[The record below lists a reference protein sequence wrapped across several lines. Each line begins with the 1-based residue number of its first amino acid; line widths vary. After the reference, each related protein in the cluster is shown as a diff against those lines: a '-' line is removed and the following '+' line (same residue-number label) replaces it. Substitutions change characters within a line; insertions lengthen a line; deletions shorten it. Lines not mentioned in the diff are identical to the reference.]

1 MSAILLMALGAVII
15 ICPLKYMGELT
26 LVGGYT
32 LLLVALVMILNFFSS
47 NKSLMEYIKF
57 CGALI
62 LGLVGLCVVVFRDD
76 IMQVLAW
83 MFGFLLILDGA
94 RTAIHSFTYAR
105 RSQRK
110 GWWVLTILSALLG
123 AGKDILNV
131 GKKVGQLPGA
141 LTDSLNALAKGKLK
155 INIAATELEDP
166 MERLGSY
173 VKYVVLSVIACV
185 LFIGSCIL
193 AGIDPK
199 PKTENGIPVIAMAG
213 IVFSIALAIYSVGK
227 LTKKK

>member
-83 MFGFLLILDGA
+83 MFDFLLIVD
-94 RTAIHSFTYAR
+94 
-105 RSQRK
+105 
-110 GWWVLTILSALLG
+110 
-123 AGKDILNV
+123 
-131 GKKVGQLPGA
+131 GA
-141 LTDSLNALAKGKLK
+141 LT
-155 INIAATELEDP
+155 
-166 MERLGSY
+166 
-173 VKYVVLSVIACV
+173 
-185 LFIGSCIL
+185 
-193 AGIDPK
+193 
-199 PKTENGIPVIAMAG
+199 
-213 IVFSIALAIYSVGK
+213 AIQSF
-227 LTKKK
+227 T

>member
-76 IMQVLAW
+76 IMQVL
-83 MFGFLLILDGA
+83 FLFLDFFTLICYNMIAD
-94 RTAIHSFTYAR
+94 
-105 RSQRK
+105 
-110 GWWVLTILSALLG
+110 LS
-123 AGKDILNV
+123 
-131 GKKVGQLPGA
+131 
-141 LTDSLNALAKGKLK
+141 
-155 INIAATELEDP
+155 
-166 MERLGSY
+166 
-173 VKYVVLSVIACV
+173 
-185 LFIGSCIL
+185 
-193 AGIDPK
+193 
-199 PKTENGIPVIAMAG
+199 
-213 IVFSIALAIYSVGK
+213 
-227 LTKKK
+227 

>member
-1 MSAILLMALGAVII
+1 M
-15 ICPLKYMGELT
+15 
-26 LVGGYT
+26 
-32 LLLVALVMILNFFSS
+32 
-47 NKSLMEYIKF
+47 
-57 CGALI
+57 
-62 LGLVGLCVVVFRDD
+62 
-76 IMQVLAW
+76 
-83 MFGFLLILDGA
+83 
-94 RTAIHSFTYAR
+94 
-105 RSQRK
+105 
-110 GWWVLTILSALLG
+110 LTILSALLV

-193 AGIDPK
+193 AGIDLK

-227 LTKKK
+227 LTKKKQLPQFTALRSKSPLAAGLAFPGMAFFVLIMVFSSKSIEFVGRESETGCKAILIDPKHFKGGDRI